1 MDTEKWKIIEDF
13 VLEDERFDSE
23 DFEEFCEVINK

>member
-1 MDTEKWKIIEDF
+1 MNTKKWAIIENF
-13 VLEDERFDSE
+13 VLEDERFDSD